1 MRMNDERQNYYND
14 DVYSDVD
21 TSYSSTRFSPEVQ
34 EFSLQTIQEK
44 LGSFVETEANDASVS
59 ADVMPTEQ
67 TLTMNYRRN
76 YQAETVVAKKW
87 STKTKVATVCYVA
100 AVLIL
105 VLGISLAAV
114 SVNGVFAQTATLT
127 ADYSTVV
134 KNVEILDGALAAED
148 VNDLA
153 AKAEQFGY
161 VDTAQSSTQTYDK
174 VETRPAQ
181 NFEVKTNWF
190 DSLCDWL
197 CEVFGG

>member
-1 MRMNDERQNYYND
+1 MRMNDERQNYYNE

-34 EFSLQTIQEK
+34 EFSLQSIQEK
-44 LGSFVETEANDASVS
+44 LGSFVETETNDASTS

-67 TLTMNYRRN
+67 TLTMNYHRN
-76 YQAETVVAKKW
+76 YQTEAVPAKKL
-87 STKTKVATVCYVA
+87 STKTKVAVVCYVA

-114 SVNGVFAQTATLT
+114 SVNGIFAQTTTLT
-127 ADYSTVV
+127 ADYSSVV
-134 KNVEILDGALAAED
+134 KDIEALDASLAVEDVDMLAEKAAE
-148 VNDLA
+148 
-153 AKAEQFGY
+153 FGY
-161 VDTAQSSTQTYDK
+161 IDAAQSSTQTYTK

-181 NFEVKTNWF
+181 NFEVQTNWF

-197 CEVFGG
+197 CGVFGG